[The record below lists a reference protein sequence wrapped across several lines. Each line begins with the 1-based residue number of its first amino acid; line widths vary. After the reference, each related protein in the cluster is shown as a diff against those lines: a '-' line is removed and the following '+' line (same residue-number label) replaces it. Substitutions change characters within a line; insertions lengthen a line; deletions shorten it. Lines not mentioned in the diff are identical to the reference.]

1 MQHLAPRRNPELS
14 NSHLMALDEDS
25 LLYVSREYGADSLLV
40 SCWVSPPITDDRCPP
55 AAERGLDHWL
65 DVLQPAPIPSGLHPP
80 APLSGRPACR
90 ILRAL
95 QELTAPPLLPA
106 DLQSAAG
113 AGAR

>member
-1 MQHLAPRRNPELS
+1 M
-14 NSHLMALDEDS
+14 
-25 LLYVSREYGADSLLV
+25 YVSREYGADSLLV

-55 AAERGLDHWL
+55 AAERGLDQWL

-95 QELTAPPLLPA
+95 QELTAPPRCCLRIFRALPEPEHAEPLLAKVVMAYSCNPY
-106 DLQSAAG
+106 G
-113 AGAR
+113 